1 MLILM
6 STHMSE
12 WKPFALLHRG
22 GRVTPRSPSTV
33 LCFSVDLL
41 DLFRVK
47 VVIYALIG
55 KANTGN
61 LHGPVADSV
70 SNSAMLRSSR
80 FHYPLWMQNSSFFFS
95 FKLLQ
100 RCWIRAEFS
109 CFITPLSNPCLAH
122 STAAISTLALIK
134 KEGNSKLG
142 RNDRYFCEKSRKN
155 T

>member
-6 STHMSE
+6 SMCMSE
-12 WKPFALLHRG
+12 WKPFALFHVGAL
-22 GRVTPRSPSTV
+22 VTPRSLGTV
-33 LCFSVDLL
+33 LCFFVDLL
-41 DLFRVK
+41 DLFCVK
-47 VVIYALIG
+47 VVIYTLIG

-70 SNSAMLRSSR
+70 SNSVMQRSPR
-80 FHYPLWMQNSSFFFS
+80 FHNPFWMQSSFFLFF

-100 RCWIRAEFS
+100 RVLNEGWIFLFCNTTFKPMFGS
-109 CFITPLSNPCLAH
+109 FYCCYFHVGFN
-122 STAAISTLALIK
+122 K